1 MVSRNILSILT
12 IALFCSSASFGAA
25 AGETEARVYGS
36 AFNFIDSTETNE
48 IEANSATESNIN
60 VAAESGDSTTPEV
73 FTRHRSSAA
82 ANLGSVGVVATSQ
95 AAGTFNLG
103 SGQAPSA
110 NGRAFAEFTID
121 DIVFS
126 GPTTLFE
133 TSVNL
138 EVSGS
143 LMDISTPLSSG
154 VVTTAATSVDIFA
167 SFGIGTST
175 TTLTGRQT
183 TRYVQSGFNPPSTD
197 QFFEGED
204 LVGVSFPSTLTLEP
218 FQVSTGLTYELTVS
232 LFVSS
237 SAKLGGIPGN
247 THSGDVTASAL
258 FGSTANLPLL
268 ADVFNLPAG
277 YTANSISANIVD
289 NAWLGTPVSVSAVPL
304 PGAFW
309 LMITGIVLVR
319 SRRRVATI

>member
-1 MVSRNILSILT
+1 MFSHKILGILT
-12 IALFCSSASFGAA
+12 IAFFSFSVIFDAV

-36 AFNFIDSTETNE
+36 AFNFIDSVETNELEGNSSTETNL
-48 IEANSATESNIN
+48 SVS
-60 VAAESGDSTTPEV
+60 AESGDSTTPEV

-95 AAGTFNLG
+95 AVGTYNLG
-103 SGQAPSA
+103 SGQAPNA

-126 GPTTLFE
+126 GPAGLFE

-138 EVSGS
+138 DVSGS

-154 VVTTAATSVDIFA
+154 VVTSAGTSVDIFA
-167 SFGIGTST
+167 SFGRGTSN
-175 TTLTGRQT
+175 TTLAGRQT
-183 TRYVQSGFNPPSTD
+183 TTYIQSGFNPPSTD
-197 QFFEGED
+197 QFFEGEE
-204 LVGVSFPSTLTLEP
+204 LVGVSFPTTLTLEP

-237 SAKLGGIPGN
+237 SAQLGGIPGN

-258 FGSTANLPLL
+258 FGTTANLPLL

-277 YTANSISANIVD
+277 YTVNSLSSNIVD

-304 PGAFW
+304 PGAFG
-309 LMITGIVLVR
+309 LMITAVVTMMRL
-319 SRRRVATI
+319 SRRG